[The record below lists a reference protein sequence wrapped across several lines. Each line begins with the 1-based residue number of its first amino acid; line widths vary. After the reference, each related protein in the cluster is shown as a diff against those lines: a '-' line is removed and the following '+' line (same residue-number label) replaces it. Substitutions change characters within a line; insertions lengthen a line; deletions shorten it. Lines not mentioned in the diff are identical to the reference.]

1 MTLLIVDIAYS
12 VLSFLLMLIKVPHT
26 QYVMGI
32 PITYSATPWY
42 ISAVVFLLSLPIL
55 ALAVLGIVNAVRGK
69 AKELPIIGKLNWIK

>member
-1 MTLLIVDIAYS
+1 
-12 VLSFLLMLIKVPHT
+12 
-26 QYVMGI
+26 MGI